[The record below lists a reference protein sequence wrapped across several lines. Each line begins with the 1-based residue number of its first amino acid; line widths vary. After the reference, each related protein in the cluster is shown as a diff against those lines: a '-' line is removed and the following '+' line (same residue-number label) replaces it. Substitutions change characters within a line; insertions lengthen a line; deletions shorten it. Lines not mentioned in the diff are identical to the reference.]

1 MKPIELTI
9 SGLHS
14 FREKQTIDFEGLC
27 DGGVFGI
34 FGPTGSG
41 KSSILDAITLAL
53 YGKVERAANN
63 THGILNHAE
72 DQLSVSYTFELQ
84 NGTSVKRYKV
94 ERTYKR
100 TDEHRVK
107 GSISRLVDLQAE
119 PVVLAD
125 KASEVNEKVHELLG
139 LTIDDFT
146 RAVVL
151 PQGKFAEFL
160 SLKGSERRQML
171 QRLFHLEQYGDELL
185 KKLRGRLF
193 KAKYRLGE
201 TEAEQAGLGDASKA
215 ALLAAETE
223 WQSSSLLLEKR
234 VAERRTVRDTYEEQ
248 KKVWELQQEEKQLKE
263 KEVKLER
270 QAEEMENIEH
280 RLKIADQAERLKPY
294 ADHLE
299 SSEKRHA
306 LLVEEEKKWSA
317 QWEKE
322 KEKAAEAKQAFE
334 EARKQKEINEPVL
347 AVKKERLTQLLEVE
361 KERDLRKN
369 ETGKL
374 TIELERL
381 EQARQAAKQEFDH
394 AGQQLEKAKLK
405 QQQLKLELGKLSVS
419 SAYRQNIQAASDLQ
433 KEWKHAEDQKKEAEQ
448 LHSQLL
454 LQQQS
459 AEKDMK
465 DRTGKRE
472 LESEKLMSVY
482 SGLLRTFERT
492 SELKNRLERIIA
504 FGKEKTA
511 AAKVKLEQE
520 RVHSIARQLSAS
532 LQEGEA
538 CPVCGSTSHPMPV
551 HGEQEEGSRLQLEQL
566 EKELEDNRMLLQE
579 TELLRVKMEELS
591 AYLIGEFSWIADESV
606 HSESA
611 AALEQTEAD
620 FLTDLK
626 GLKQDLLHI
635 RDKASASVKML
646 QQLKNE
652 EQQSAQLMERCKL
665 DLKEA
670 LAKLQLLK
678 EKDQAFEKQWAASYP
693 NMKQE
698 EVPDRLKEMLEKDT
712 QFEGLQT
719 RVNKSVEY
727 IEEQEKLRQTAQE
740 KLAEIDKLQ
749 IQTAEKKQ
757 ASQER
762 LDEKERVLEKESQ
775 NGTIPAQLAGIE
787 NQLSQLTEREKQLR
801 SQYEKKDKQLK
812 EAEKELAAAGKGL
825 IDAAKSVEDARN
837 SWHKQIGQTALR
849 TMEDVHSNLLNQEEK
864 ESFASRLEAFRDN
877 WKQCKADLKRL
888 SEQLRDRKLDEETW
902 LKTNELISECEALVS
917 EAEGLKGAAAKALEL
932 LKEKHDRFEKLEEQ
946 RLEVSGQIADLEKL
960 QAVFKGNSFVEYI
973 AEEQLHHVTRAA
985 SERLGLL
992 TRQRYAIEV
1001 DSQGGFIMRDD
1012 ANGGV
1017 RRPVSSLSGGETFL
1031 TSLALALSLSTQIQL
1046 RGEYPLQFFFLD
1058 EGFGTLDADLL
1069 DTVVTALEK
1078 LQSNNLSVGVISHV
1092 PELRA
1097 RLSKKLVVTPADP
1110 TGRGTAVALE
1120 TL

>member
-185 KKLRGRLF
+185 KKLRGRLSN
-193 KAKYRLGE
+193 AKYRLGE

-215 ALLAAETE
+215 ALKAAETE
-223 WQSSSLLLEKR
+223 WQSSSILLEKR
-234 VAERRTVRDTYEEQ
+234 LAERKTVRDAYDEQ
-248 KKVWELQQEEKQLKE
+248 KKVWELQQERKQLEE
-263 KEVKLER
+263 KEAKLE
-270 QAEEMENIEH
+270 QQTEEMESIEN
-280 RLKIADQAERLKPY
+280 RLKTADQAERLKPY
-294 ADHLE
+294 ADQLE

-306 LLVEEEKKWSA
+306 VLLDEEKKWSA
-317 QWEKE
+317 EWEKQ
-322 KEKAAEAKQAFE
+322 KQSTAEAKQAFE
-334 EARKQKEINEPVL
+334 EARKQKEMNEPVL

-361 KERDLRKN
+361 KERDLRII
-369 ETGKL
+369 ETEKL
-374 TIELERL
+374 IKELERL
-381 EQARQAAKQEFDH
+381 EHAGQKAKQEFDH
-394 AGQQLEKAKLK
+394 AGQQLEKAKAK
-405 QQQLKLELGKLSVS
+405 QQQLKLELEKLAVS
-419 SAYRQNIQAASDLQ
+419 PVYRRSIQAASDLQ
-433 KEWKHAEDQKKEAEQ
+433 KEWKYAEEQKKEAEQ
-448 LHSQLL
+448 FHSQLL
-454 LQQQS
+454 QQQKS
-459 AEKDMK
+459 LEKDMQ
-465 DRTGKRE
+465 DRRGKRE
-472 LESEKLMSVY
+472 LESEKLVFVY

-492 SELKNRLERIIA
+492 SELKSRLEKSIA
-504 FGKEKTA
+504 RSKERA
-511 AAKVKLEQE
+511 ADAKVMLEKE

-551 HGEQEEGSRLQLEQL
+551 HGELEEGSRVQLEQL
-566 EKELEDNRMLLQE
+566 EKELEHNRVLLQE
-579 TELLRVKMEELS
+579 AELLRVKMEELS
-591 AYLIGEFSWIADESV
+591 TYLIGEFSWIAEGSV

-611 AALEQTEAD
+611 AALEPAEEDSLTEMKA
-620 FLTDLK
+620 
-626 GLKQDLLHI
+626 LKQDLLHI
-635 RDKASASVKML
+635 REKASASVKMI

-652 EQQSAQLMERCKL
+652 EQQSVQFMERCKL
-665 DLKEA
+665 DLQDA
-670 LAKLQLLK
+670 LAKLQQLN
-678 EKDQAFEKQWAASYP
+678 EKDQAFKRQWAEAYP
-693 NMKQE
+693 DMKQE
-698 EVPDRLKEMLEKDT
+698 DVQDRMKEIDEKDT
-712 QFEGLQT
+712 QFEALQT

-727 IEEQEKLRQTAQE
+727 IEEQEKLRQAAQE
-740 KLAEIDKLQ
+740 KLAELDRLQ
-749 IQTAEKKQ
+749 IQTKEKKQ

-762 LDEKERVLEKESQ
+762 LDEKERVLEKENQ
-775 NGTIPAQLAGIE
+775 NGTIPAQLEGIE
-787 NQLSQLTEREKQLR
+787 KQLSQLAAREKQHR
-801 SQYEKKDKQLK
+801 SRYDEMDKHLQ

-825 IDAAKSVEDARN
+825 INAAKSVEEARN
-837 SWHKQIGQTALR
+837 SWQRQLKQTALR
-849 TMEDVHSNLLNQEEK
+849 TIGEVHSSLLNQQEK
-864 ESFASRLEAFRDN
+864 ESIASRLEAFRDN

-888 SEQLRDRKLDEETW
+888 NEQLLDRKLDEETW
-902 LKTNELISECEALVS
+902 QKTKELISECEALVS

-932 LKEKHDRFEKLEEQ
+932 LKEKHERFEKLEEQ
-946 RLEVSGQIADLEKL
+946 RLDLSGKIADLEKL

-1110 TGRGTAVALE
+1110 AGRGTAVALE